1 MYTQNSGRFY
11 VHNGQG
17 QAIRTYR
24 IVVGYM
30 YIYVM
35 GRLIIHIQVNRERHC
50 AYLQQG
56 QAQPTCRIG
65 VGSTHMQNRDRLD
78 SHVEQGQAIHRYIC
92 QGQALCTYIATY
104 ILGVQVL
111 CACRIGTTAP
121 LECMECG
128 IVRDVYIVVIISHI
142 CSSNTF
148 CIQCFARFFQQS

>member
-1 MYTQNSGRFY
+1 MYTQNSGKFY

-35 GRLIIHIQVNRERHC
+35 GRLIIHIQVNRKRHC

-65 VGSTHMQNRDRLD
+65 VGSTHMQNRDRLNA
-78 SHVEQGQAIHRYIC
+78 HVEQGQVIHRYIC
-92 QGQALCTYIATY
+92 QGQVYVHIEQWYTICTY
-104 ILGVQVL
+104 
-111 CACRIGTTAP
+111 RIGVGYIYIYIRGRHCVHIQLHMYQEYRHCAHVEQGL
-121 LECMECG
+121 LEQPFN
-128 IVRDVYIVVIISHI
+128 
-142 CSSNTF
+142 SNL
-148 CIQCFARFFQQS
+148 CKKD